1 MLDEPDRSLTRH
13 LLCEFCLKFPS
24 KYFIRVGNSLAKY
37 VLMIGLQAEDAE
49 SRKGVSFMIRSKLC
63 SGKNFA
69 GFHTKKK
76 KIEISIIVIRK
87 VTFRFLKTPFEQYT
101 ALVWAHF
108 CSPRYNTLVMCL
120 ARFTMK
126 ILGMR
131 KDCLW
136 FEKAQEWEDWT
147 PKGAPFVS
155 FLEDNNASSH
165 I

>member
-1 MLDEPDRSLTRH
+1 MSLIGAWLDIFYVNSASSFPANISSALETHLPNMSWWLDYKRRTQSLER
-13 LLCEFCLKFPS
+13 ECLS
-24 KYFIRVGNSLAKY
+24 WYGA
-37 VLMIGLQAEDAE
+37 
-49 SRKGVSFMIRSKLC
+49 
-63 SGKNFA
+63 NFA
-69 GFHTKKK
+69 LARILQVFIPKKK

-155 FLEDNNASSH
+155 FLEDNNASSRV
-165 I
+165 